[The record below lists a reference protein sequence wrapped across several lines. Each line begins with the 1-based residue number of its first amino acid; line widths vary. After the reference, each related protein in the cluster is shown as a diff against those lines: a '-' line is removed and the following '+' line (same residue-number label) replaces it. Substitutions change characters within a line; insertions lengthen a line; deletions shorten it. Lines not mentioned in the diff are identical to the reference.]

1 MKVFSGGR
9 GTGKTTELLE
19 KISKE
24 YEKSYVVCSD
34 PHSMMV
40 KACDMGINNIR
51 FITIDDLLE
60 DAYANYDN
68 IFIDSI
74 EDFFIDI
81 FGKDR
86 IKGFTVNI

>member
-1 MKVFSGGR
+1 MLVISGNR
-9 GTGKTTELLE
+9 GSGKTTELLE

-24 YEKSYVVCSD
+24 YEKSYVVCND
-34 PHSMMV
+34 PHIMMT
-40 KACDMGINNIR
+40 KAYEMGINNIR

-60 DAYANYDN
+60 DAYATYNN

>member
-1 MKVFSGGR
+1 MLIISGNCGS
-9 GTGKTTELLE
+9 GKTTRLLE
-19 KISKE
+19 EISKE
-24 YEKSYVVCSD
+24 YEKSYVVCKD
-34 PHSMMV
+34 PHSMMA
-40 KACDMGINNIR
+40 KAYEMGINNIR

-60 DAYANYDN
+60 DAYANYNN

-86 IKGFTVNI
+86 IKGFTINI

>member
-1 MKVFSGGR
+1 MQVISGHR
-9 GTGKTTELLE
+9 GSGKTTELLE

-34 PHSMMV
+34 PHSMMI
-40 KACDMGINNIR
+40 KAYEMGINNIR
-51 FITIDDLLE
+51 FITVDDLLE
-60 DAYANYDN
+60 DAYANYNN